1 MQDPG
6 GASYRLG
13 APPPVVPPG
22 RIELPL
28 APFGVLKGVI
38 GAVLQKA
45 DEMLKITENVEDVA
59 PAGNLGQGQCLAGA
73 QTQARIGDGGIGSEA
88 LIDQL
93 QQAHAPGFSVAVV
106 LQTKQVAVGRR
117 GVDAHQYWKAG
128 LEDFVVGTDAHATQ
142 IATAVDRPSR
152 FDGAG
157 DDVVHRT
164 QGDAPVEEV
173 AEQFDDSAVRAVA
186 DQHQGQ
192 DELPQPS
199 LGHG

>member
-73 QTQARIGDGGIGSEA
+73 QTRACIGDGGIGSEA

-106 LQTKQVAVGRR
+106 LQTEQVAIGRR
-117 GVDAHQYWKAG
+117 GIDAHEHWATG
-128 LEDFVVGTDAHATQ
+128 LEDFIVGTNAYAAK
-142 IATAVDRPSR
+142 IATAADRSSR

-157 DDVVHRT
+157 DNVVYRT
-164 QGDAPVEEV
+164 QGDVPVEDV
-173 AEQFDDSAVRAVA
+173 AEQFDDRPVRAVA
-186 DQHQGQ
+186 DQDQAQ
-192 DELPQPS
+192 DQLP
-199 LGHG
+199 